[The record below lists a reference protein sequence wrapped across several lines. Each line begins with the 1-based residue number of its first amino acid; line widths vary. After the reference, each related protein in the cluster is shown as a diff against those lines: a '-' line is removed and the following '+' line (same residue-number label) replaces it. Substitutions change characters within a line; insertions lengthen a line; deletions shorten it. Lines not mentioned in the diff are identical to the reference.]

1 MGPAGPTPWALPPS
15 ATTTIVNGQ
24 SGVVSF
30 DVTADIAAWRAGTL
44 SAGWLV
50 KRVDEGP
57 SGAVEF
63 GSRESEAAPRLVL
76 ALVGTPL
83 DTIPPPIPDG
93 FIAPD
98 SAVALLVSPPGDDS
112 VLILR
117 NFVEIVFHDTTSGP
131 TVLDVFARYGAQ
143 VAGGY
148 PRLRGYIVQVPDPG
162 PTYTALDSLLALLR
176 SEPAI
181 RNALQYVFSEPYRN
195 PGRYPDDDSQLRG
208 MRAPLA
214 RGCER
219 GLYGPD
225 TVVVCV
231 VDTAADT
238 GRPAVPNGFAPPDS
252 SQALFFALPGDTR
265 VLILRDFI
273 HLEFDD
279 STAGTRVH
287 SILQEYS
294 AEVAGGFPSTGTY
307 VVRIPDPGPSYSS
320 LESIMAAIR
329 LESGVRGVYRYVY
342 QEPIRNP
349 ARFPR
354 DGGAAHRSDR
364 PSSTGALAHRARGG
378 ARPAVLVRPQ
388 APFERAAPLT
398 ADTYLRQGEPNQN
411 FGTASILRVRPTG
424 DHRALLRVD
433 AVTLA
438 ATIGDAT
445 VAAARLELTITLN
458 ANNWGPSG
466 REIALHRLTVPWTE
480 TGATWHCGVDSVPG
494 NSQAECAA
502 GTAWAMGPAG
512 PTPWATPPTATT
524 TIVNGQSG
532 VVSFDVT
539 ADIAA
544 WRAGSLN
551 AGWLVK
557 RVDEGPSGAV
567 EFGSR
572 ESEVASPLLVLTVA
586 GADTSRPAV
595 PNGFAIPDGVAL
607 LLEPAPNDT
616 GVLVLRDFVTLEF
629 WDTTTGPRVL
639 EVLNQYSARVV
650 GGYARAGVYV
660 VQIPDPGTYQA
671 LDSLLAAL
679 RSEPGVR
686 TALRVVFTEP
696 ARDPARFPVDS
707 LSAHRQ
713 HWLGS
718 SGTDGT
724 QALRAIRALLA
735 WGCETGAPR
744 AQEGRHATLGLDGS
758 FGTGEPGDGGES

>member
-1 MGPAGPTPWALPPS
+1 MISVATMVGALGAACLWPTHQQPVRDPAVLVSPQAPIDTTVPITADTYLRQGEPNQNFGTASILRVRPTGDHRALLRVDAVTLAATIGDATVVAARLELTITLNANNWGPSGREIALHRLTVPWTETGATWHCGVDSVPGNSQAECAAGTAWAMGPAGPTPWALPPS

-349 ARFPR
+349 ARFPQ

-398 ADTYLRQGEPNQN
+398 ADTYLRQGAPNQN
-411 FGTASILRVRPTG
+411 FGAEPILRVRPTG
-424 DHRALLRVD
+424 DNRALLRV
-433 AVTLA
+433 
-438 ATIGDAT
+438 
-445 VAAARLELTITLN
+445 
-458 ANNWGPSG
+458 
-466 REIALHRLTVPWTE
+466 
-480 TGATWHCGVDSVPG
+480 
-494 NSQAECAA
+494 
-502 GTAWAMGPAG
+502 
-512 PTPWATPPTATT
+512 
-524 TIVNGQSG
+524 
-532 VVSFDVT
+532 
-539 ADIAA
+539 
-544 WRAGSLN
+544 
-551 AGWLVK
+551 
-557 RVDEGPSGAV
+557 
-567 EFGSR
+567 
-572 ESEVASPLLVLTVA
+572 
-586 GADTSRPAV
+586 
-595 PNGFAIPDGVAL
+595 
-607 LLEPAPNDT
+607 
-616 GVLVLRDFVTLEF
+616 
-629 WDTTTGPRVL
+629 
-639 EVLNQYSARVV
+639 
-650 GGYARAGVYV
+650 
-660 VQIPDPGTYQA
+660 
-671 LDSLLAAL
+671 
-679 RSEPGVR
+679 
-686 TALRVVFTEP
+686 
-696 ARDPARFPVDS
+696 
-707 LSAHRQ
+707 LS
-713 HWLGS
+713 S

-724 QALRAIRALLA
+724 PALRVIRAPLA

-758 FGTGEPGDGGES
+758 FGAGEPEGGGES